1 MIDPNNDIIRF
12 YIIRHGE
19 TDFNAAGIVQG
30 RGVNSNLNEK
40 GRGQAELFY
49 QKYKDIPFDLVI
61 TSNLKRAQQTAEP
74 FVINDKIHAIQDA
87 NIDEIHW
94 GISEGKSS
102 TVEMR
107 DNYRAVLKHWKN
119 GNYQVATTGGET
131 PAELAERLLIF
142 KQQVEGFSP
151 IKVKNVLV
159 VSHGRTLRALICLL
173 KNEPLANMELYEHS
187 NTGLFR
193 ADLEVSTSKWT
204 VFGDM
209 NTAHLA

>member
-1 MIDPNNDIIRF
+1 MINPTNNVIHF

-30 RGVNSNLNEK
+30 RGVDSSLNEK
-40 GRGQAELFY
+40 GREQAALFY
-49 QKYKDIPFDLVI
+49 QKYKNIPFDLVI
-61 TSNLKRAQQTAEP
+61 TSTLKRAQETAAP
-74 FVINDKIHAIQDA
+74 FLLENKINTIFTA

-94 GISEGKSS
+94 GVSEGKVSS
-102 TVEMR
+102 LEMR
-107 DNYRAVLKHWKN
+107 NNYREVLKEWKA
-119 GNYQVATTGGET
+119 GNYDIATTGGET
-131 PAELAERLLIF
+131 PGELAERLRVFIAEAEL
-142 KQQVEGFSP
+142 FSP
-151 IKVKNVLV
+151 TEIKNVLV

-204 VFGDM
+204 VLGDM